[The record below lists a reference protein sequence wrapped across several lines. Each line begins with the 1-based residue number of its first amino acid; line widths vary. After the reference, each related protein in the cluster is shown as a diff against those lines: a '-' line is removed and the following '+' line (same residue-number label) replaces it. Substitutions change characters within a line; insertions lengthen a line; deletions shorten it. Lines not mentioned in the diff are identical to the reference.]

1 MMTMIK
7 KNFLLTIIFAGMSG
21 IILSQGN
28 DFGIWAGASGT
39 YRFNK
44 HFEARLSACLR
55 TINKTSKT
63 DQYFAEA
70 GLGYRLNDYLSCEG
84 SYRIINKNE
93 ADTAFHLRH
102 KLYFNIKGTL
112 PAGKFI
118 FSGRLMY
125 EKAMKSYIEDGND
138 LVPSHYI
145 RLKLKTSYLS
155 PASPLKP
162 FMSFEPFVPIFE
174 GNGFEIKKSRS
185 SAGAE
190 IRISRHSSLEVS
202 YIYERNKKTDVPQ
215 MHIFSA
221 GYDLVF

>member
-39 YRFNK
+39 YRLNR
-44 HFEARLSACLR
+44 HLEARLSACLR

-63 DQYFAEA
+63 DQYFAEV
-70 GLGYRLNDYLSCEG
+70 GLGYKLNDYLSCEG

-102 KLYFNIKGTL
+102 KFYFNIKGTL

-125 EKAMKSYIEDGND
+125 QKAMKSYIEDGND
-138 LVPSHYI
+138 LIPSHYI
-145 RLKLKTSYLS
+145 RLKLKTSYS
-155 PASPLKP
+155 GPASPLKP
-162 FMSFEPFVPIFE
+162 FLSFEPFVPILN
-174 GNGFEIKKSRS
+174 GKGFEIKKSRT
-185 SAGAE
+185 SAGVE
-190 IRISRHSSLEVS
+190 IRISRHSSLEAA

-215 MHIFSA
+215 MHIFSV